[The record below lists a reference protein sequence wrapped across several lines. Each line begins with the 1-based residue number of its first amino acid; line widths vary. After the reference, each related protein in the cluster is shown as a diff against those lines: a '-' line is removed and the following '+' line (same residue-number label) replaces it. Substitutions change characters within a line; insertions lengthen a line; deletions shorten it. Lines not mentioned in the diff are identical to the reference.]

1 VLNILDV
8 IEAISGS
15 RPDDSGQVISEA
27 AIDSRQVL
35 PGGLFI
41 ALPGE
46 RVDGHEYITDAF
58 RRKANFALVQKDMS
72 GSFNQIDLRNKK
84 VPEVLPEPPYCILVP
99 DSRCSSEDS
108 QILAQ
113 ETEYP
118 YRGDHGICW
127 KINYKGTCCRS
138 PFPPVLYPEEQ
149 RQPE

>member
-15 RPDDSGQVISEA
+15 RPDGSGQVISEA

-46 RVDGHEYITDAF
+46 RVDGHEYIADAF

-72 GSFNQIDLRNKK
+72 GSIKKILRLFRNLLF
-84 VPEVLPEPPYCILVP
+84 VFWFRIPLLPF
-99 DSRCSSEDS
+99 SRLPNFGAGNWISA
-108 QILAQ
+108 LL
-113 ETEYP
+113 
-118 YRGDHGICW
+118 R
-127 KINYKGTCCRS
+127 
-138 PFPPVLYPEEQ
+138 
-149 RQPE
+149 